1 MDAKKE
7 LDFLETIDKL
17 VSMKY
22 FKINSL
28 LRGFSLIKIPLVAA
42 VRPNIIE
49 LSKQKSIVRIK
60 LGYVTRNHLNSMYF
74 GALAIG
80 AELSVGVKIFEKI
93 QVDKSPVNFIFKDFD
108 CRFHRRAQTAIDF
121 CFLEPA
127 KVDELVE
134 KAIQSGER
142 VEMRFEGFALEKNK
156 DPLTATQEDKIMSY
170 GLTLSVKK
178 VG

>member
-1 MDAKKE
+1 
-7 LDFLETIDKL
+7 
-17 VSMKY
+17 MKY

-28 LRGFSLIKIPLVAA
+28 LRAFSLIKIPLIAA
-42 VRPNIIE
+42 VRPKIIE
-49 LSKQKSIVRIK
+49 LSKHKSIVRVK
-60 LGYVTRNHLNSMYF
+60 MGYVTRNHLNSMYF

-93 QVDKSPVNFIFKDFD
+93 QVDKAPVNFIFKDFD
-108 CRFHRRAQTAIDF
+108 CRFHRRAQTDIDF

-134 KAIQSGER
+134 KAIQSGDR

-156 DPLTATQEDKIMSY
+156 DPLTTPNEEKIMSY